1 EHGIYDLNLNKYVN
15 IDRENAG
22 EFIGHR
28 FVSVDEKGNIGVK
41 KLIRVTSEYKSGY
54 KYDIVTEGTLNY
66 VAEDTLSVTHVL
78 VDIINTFDFT
88 PEMTFDVAKMQA
100 DIEKYGLYSYDEW
113 KEYCDISVY
122 EEYNIPVM
130 KVGVLKGLYTKDY
143 IIHLI
148 NEYVLNENNQIL

>member
-1 EHGIYDLNLNKYVN
+1 MANSIHMAYGFPKEI
-15 IDRENAG
+15 
-22 EFIGHR
+22 
-28 FVSVDEKGNIGVK
+28 EKAK
-41 KLIRVTSEYKSGY
+41 
-54 KYDIVTEGTLNY
+54 
-66 VAEDTLSVTHVL
+66 AELKQ
-78 VDIINTFDFT
+78 
-88 PEMTFDVAKMQA
+88 EMQA